1 MQRFC
6 VKYSS
11 HTFLRYV
18 FGFVKF
24 GLVGFVNN
32 KCIAVHCLH
41 LRISYVASAYS
52 QSVTIMGD
60 LPPAIIFLQYT
71 SCVVANPAFRDVIR
85 IKVIKSDPCAL
96 VCTTNYSLLRTK
108 LTLLIDIYDRFK
120 GHYGG
125 SFAHVRLAH
134 KRSS

>member
-11 HTFLRYV
+11 HTFRRV

-41 LRISYVASAYS
+41 CTSYVASAYS

-108 LTLLIDIYDRFK
+108 LTLLMDKYDRFK

-134 KRSS
+134 KCSSL